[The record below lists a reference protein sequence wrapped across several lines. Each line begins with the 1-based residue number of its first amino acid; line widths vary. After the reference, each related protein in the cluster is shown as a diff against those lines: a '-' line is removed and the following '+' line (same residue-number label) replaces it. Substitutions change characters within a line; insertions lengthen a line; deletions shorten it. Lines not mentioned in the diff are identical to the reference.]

1 MLGRAGR
8 VGVALDFQIDVLVL
22 ALQTLGELGQALLGL
37 GRQGRRVGGEFH
49 GIVGQHDLIEELA
62 LGQFVRVV
70 GALQGLACGA
80 FDGGHAVVDD
90 FDLITHETMAGAA
103 AGRKAEGDEG
113 AADDRRP
120 EFRSAQVLSP
130 SCRERHTQF
139 MRKMK
144 MAYETR
150 RSNDALWAAS
160 CQLDHKQI
168 EYSRY
173 SCMSMEP
180 PPQ

>member
-1 MLGRAGR
+1 M
-8 VGVALDFQIDVLVL
+8 
-22 ALQTLGELGQALLGL
+22 QTLGELGQALLCL

-70 GALQGLACGA
+70 GALQGLTRRT

-130 SCRERHTQF
+130 SCRGRHAQF
-139 MRKMK
+139 MRDMTMK
-144 MAYETR
+144 
-150 RSNDALWAAS
+150 
-160 CQLDHKQI
+160 
-168 EYSRY
+168 
-173 SCMSMEP
+173 
-180 PPQ
+180 